1 MLTVIWCRSE
11 CCVPSGPDFEPAC
24 CWFRCTL
31 LFVHYLLRG
40 HRVAVNKS
48 WETLKRSPMPPFGR
62 LVRCSA
68 HGRSRDYGTAFA
80 ECRIAVQIGNRYII
94 IRQNPH
100 NTWWICRPL
109 TSLQLCTLNH
119 TCGLLLNVVLPC
131 YLPPIEQNVG
141 RFKPQT
147 RESGSCCALRAPK
160 ITRDCTKYEVQ
171 YAHAQHGNTLW
182 ETAG

>member
-1 MLTVIWCRSE
+1 MVPFRVLCTIRTRLRTCMLL
-11 CCVPSGPDFEPAC
+11 VP
-24 CWFRCTL
+24 L
-31 LFVHYLLRG
+31 HVFVCPLLLRG

-147 RESGSCCALRAPK
+147 RESGSCCAPSAPK
-160 ITRDCTKYEVQ
+160 ITRDYI
-171 YAHAQHGNTLW
+171 LRII
-182 ETAG
+182 